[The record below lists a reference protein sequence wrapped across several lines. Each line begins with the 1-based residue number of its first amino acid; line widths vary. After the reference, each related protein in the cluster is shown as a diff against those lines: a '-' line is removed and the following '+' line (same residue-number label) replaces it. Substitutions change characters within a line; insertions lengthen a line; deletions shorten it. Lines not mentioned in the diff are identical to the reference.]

1 LQKIKIVS
9 RASALAK
16 IQAKIVGKQLVDC
29 YPNLKVEC
37 YTATTSADK
46 NMKINISNSNS
57 VGLFTKDISEKII
70 NKKYDIAIHSWKDVP
85 VEPSSKTEIIGTV
98 DRGDMRDVLIFKKD
112 ILENKEKEVLK
123 ILSSSPRRKHSLEAY
138 LPKLVPFNFNRLMF
152 LNVRGNIETRLRKFV
167 QGNSDGIVMAKV
179 AIDRILESND
189 KKAIDFIKNIIGNN
203 KWIILPLSIF
213 PTAPG
218 QAAIGIEARKD
229 RKDLKSLINKINN
242 KVVFDNVLKEKNIL
256 SKYGGGCQQK
266 IGVSIFSQNSKT
278 ILCMKG
284 RTEQGV
290 DINKHDFFN
299 QKTDKNFKNVQ
310 QELLY
315 PLRHDKN
322 LFQRVQTFNNEKTS
336 MLSESFVYISR
347 KNVVDSVYKLKDSN
361 YFWTSGLK
369 CWYHA
374 VKKGYWINGSS
385 DSMGNHEMKD
395 LKNFIPEQIPLYNL
409 SHSKATSI
417 NFELLPTYEL
427 KVNKDVLE
435 NLSIKG
441 KKYFYWMSPAQFKL
455 VVERYPEILDA
466 NHSSGF
472 GKTFDYLK
480 TKLPNHS
487 AVECFLS
494 YEHWL
499 SYYKKENSY
508 E

>member
-1 LQKIKIVS
+1 MQKIKIVS
-9 RASALAK
+9 RASLLAK
-16 IQAKIVGKQLVDC
+16 IQAEIIGNQLEDC
-29 YPNLKVEC
+29 YPELEIE
-37 YTATTSADK
+37 YHTTTAIADRD
-46 NMKINISNSNS
+46 MEINIAKSDSI
-57 VGLFTKDISEKII
+57 GLFTKDISDKII

-98 DRGDMRDVLIFKKD
+98 DRGDLRDVLIIKKE
-112 ILENKEKEVLK
+112 ILENKKK
-123 ILSSSPRRKHSLEAY
+123 KDFQILSSSPRRKHNLKLY
-138 LPKLVPFNFNRLMF
+138 LAKLVPFSFDRLTF
-152 LNVRGNIETRLRKFV
+152 LDVRGNIETRLRKFV

-189 KKAIDFIKNIIGNN
+189 NRANEFIKNILNKN

-218 QAAIGIEARKD
+218 QGAIGIEARKD
-229 RKDLKSLINKINN
+229 RKDLKTLINKISN
-242 KVVFDNVLKEKNIL
+242 KVVFDHVLKEKNIL

-266 IGVSIFSQNSKT
+266 IGVSIYSQNERT
-278 ILCMKG
+278 IFCLKG
-284 RTEQGV
+284 KTEQGD
-290 DINKHDFFN
+290 DINEHDFFD
-299 QKTDKNFKNVQ
+299 QGSDRNFKSVPQ
-310 QELLY
+310 KLLY
-315 PLRHDKN
+315 PLQDDQN
-322 LFQRVQTFNNEKTS
+322 LFHRVQILNNEKINRLTD
-336 MLSESFVYISR
+336 SFIYISR
-347 KNVVDSVYKLKDSN
+347 KNVLDNGPKLKDSN
-361 YFWTSGLK
+361 YLWTSGLK

-385 DSMGNHEMKD
+385 DSLGNHKIKD
-395 LKNFIPEQIPLYNL
+395 LKNFVPEQISRYNL
-409 SHSKATSI
+409 SHSKAISS
-417 NFELLPTYEL
+417 NYELIPTYEL
-427 KVNKDVLE
+427 KINKDILD

-441 KKYFYWMSPAQFKL
+441 KKYFFWMSPVQFEV

-480 TKLPNHS
+480 TKLPNS
-487 AVECFLS
+487 SGIECFLS